1 MSDLSKVP
9 QSLLDK
15 SQIIREYGEINK
27 INNAIADLPKM
38 LQRNIEILEEGK
50 KLLEEEER
58 SDTNNRNIM
67 NDNWTRTPSGQL
79 TESLNSEIKHYEKL
93 INNAAN
99 GNKIIE
105 NKYTK
110 NLGNINLLS
119 KSVSEIA
126 SAISI
131 AGLQNNQ
138 ELIEF
143 RRLMNEIEAVKN
155 VRKVLEYKM
164 NSNDVVDALNIKLIR
179 ASQVSNSVDD
189 IVNNELKELIE
200 PIQKQVCENIQ
211 EQEKLLGLIE
221 KAYSKFQINKAKIT
235 DEMLTYLESA
245 CDSFN
250 DLHDHLKEAI
260 NFFNDLTLILLKFK
274 AKVDDFVFA
283 RKIEENDL
291 MENF

>member
-27 INNAIADLPKM
+27 INNTMADLPKM

-58 SDTNNRNIM
+58 SDTNNRNKM

-79 TESLNSEIKHYEKL
+79 TESLNSEIKEYEKL

-99 GNKIIE
+99 ANKIIE

-119 KSVSEIA
+119 KSASEIA

-131 AGLQNNQ
+131 AALQNNQ
-138 ELIEF
+138 ELKEF
-143 RRLMNEIEAVKN
+143 RRLMNDEVEAVKN

-164 NSNDVVDALNIKLIR
+164 NSSDVDALNIKLI
-179 ASQVSNSVDD
+179 
-189 IVNNELKELIE
+189 L
-200 PIQKQVCENIQ
+200 
-211 EQEKLLGLIE
+211 KLLLNSFVVLLLPIV
-221 KAYSKFQINKAKIT
+221 
-235 DEMLTYLESA
+235 LEPPTPLPEL
-245 CDSFN
+245 F
-250 DLHDHLKEAI
+250 I
-260 NFFNDLTLILLKFK
+260 I
-274 AKVDDFVFA
+274 
-283 RKIEENDL
+283 
-291 MENF
+291 

>member
-1 MSDLSKVP
+1 M
-9 QSLLDK
+9 
-15 SQIIREYGEINK
+15 
-27 INNAIADLPKM
+27 ADLPKM

-58 SDTNNRNIM
+58 SDTNNRNKM

-79 TESLNSEIKHYEKL
+79 TESLNSEIKEYEKL

-99 GNKIIE
+99 ANKIIE

-119 KSVSEIA
+119 KSASEIA

-131 AGLQNNQ
+131 AALQNNQ
-138 ELIEF
+138 ELKEF
-143 RRLMNEIEAVKN
+143 RRLMNEVEAVKN

-164 NSNDVVDALNIKLIR
+164 NSSDVDALNIKLIR
-179 ASQVSNSVDD
+179 ASQVSISVDD

-200 PIQKQVCENIQ
+200 PMHKQVCENIQ

-235 DEMLTYLESA
+235 DEMLAYLESA
-245 CDSFN
+245 CDSYN
-250 DLHDHLKEAI
+250 DLHNHLKEVF